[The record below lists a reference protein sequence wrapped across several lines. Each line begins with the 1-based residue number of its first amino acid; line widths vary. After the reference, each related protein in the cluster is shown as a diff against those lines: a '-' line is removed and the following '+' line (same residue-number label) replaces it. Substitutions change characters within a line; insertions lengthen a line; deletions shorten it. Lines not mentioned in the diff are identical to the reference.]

1 MWCIRSDGRRR
12 AHTVLTRSVLAMED
26 NTTATRTKHHDVCSR
41 RGYVATLSEEC
52 TGIKVADRY
61 TCMYR
66 TAM

>member
-41 RGYVATLSEEC
+41 RGYVEQLCRRMHGNKSC
-52 TGIKVADRY
+52 
-61 TCMYR
+61 
-66 TAM
+66 

>member
-26 NTTATRTKHHDVCSR
+26 NTTATRTKHHDYALAEVNFV
-41 RGYVATLSEEC
+41 GGC